1 MEDASTAK
9 TIQMESTV
17 RNANFIIT
25 GSLQIRHADHATVTP
40 LVQSHFNA
48 MLMDSAN
55 ASQGYLVKSV
65 MNEDDIQ

>member
-17 RNANFIIT
+17 RNAKSTIT
-25 GSLQIRHADHATVTP
+25 GSLQVRPADHATVTP

-48 MLMDSAN
+48 MLMDGAN
-55 ASQGYLVKSV
+55 ASQGCLVKSV
-65 MNEDDIQ
+65 MNEDYIQ